1 LIGVAKILELLVRLK
16 RWAGEAVS
24 GPSRALASALSER
37 RGANEKA
44 LALLGEHLSDTQR
57 SQFVDHGFFEVFG
70 SQSGAR
76 YRIYQ
81 RRPVN
86 VFELNS
92 DGWIV
97 RSWCFYPIGRLPL
110 GDVLLAQK
118 IALEHFEREALAV
131 ANEIRTFGIRV
142 AP

>member
-1 LIGVAKILELLVRLK
+1 MATIIEFLVRLK
-16 RWAGEAVS
+16 RRVGEAVTGS
-24 GPSRALASALSER
+24 SRALASALRDRSS
-37 RGANEKA
+37 ANERA
-44 LALLGEHLSDTQR
+44 LTLLEEHLSDTQR
-57 SQFVDHGFFEVFG
+57 SQFADHGFFEVFG

-118 IALEHFEREALAV
+118 IALEHFERDALAV

>member
-1 LIGVAKILELLVRLK
+1 VATIIEFLVRLK
-16 RWAGEAVS
+16 RRVGEAVTGS
-24 GPSRALASALSER
+24 SRALASALRDRSS
-37 RGANEKA
+37 ANERA
-44 LALLGEHLSDTQR
+44 LTLLEEHLCDTQR
-57 SQFVDHGFFEVFG
+57 SLFADHGFFEVFG

-118 IALEHFEREALAV
+118 IALEHFERDALAV